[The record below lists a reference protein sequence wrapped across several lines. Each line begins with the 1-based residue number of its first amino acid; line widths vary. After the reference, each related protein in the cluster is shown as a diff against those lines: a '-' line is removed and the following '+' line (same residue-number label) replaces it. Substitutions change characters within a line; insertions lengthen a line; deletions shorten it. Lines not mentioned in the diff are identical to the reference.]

1 MGIPSYFSYI
11 IKNYS
16 NIIRNL
22 QTIHANEGKIHHLYM
37 DCNSI
42 IYDVFRC
49 IETSLKENIED
60 EVLEDMIIDKTIH
73 TILNYFDLI
82 APTQTFYVAFDGVA
96 PFAKMEQQRTRR
108 YKSVALSKL
117 TPVNDTPR
125 YVTWSTSNITPGT
138 SFMKKLSDKA
148 KQILHILQHRVE
160 TVIISPSD
168 EAGEGEHKMFHYM
181 RGQKRSPN
189 DLAMVYGLDSDLIML
204 SIFHCRLFENIY
216 IFRETPEFLKS
227 SIPIQTSSNDANKS
241 FHFMDVKKLSDG
253 ILNEMQCVHDQ
264 HRVFDYVFL
273 CFFLGNDFL
282 PHFPC
287 LNLRT
292 NGMNVLLENYKKC
305 IGKYPNQ
312 FLISKTMEIDWK
324 QVSILVTQLA
334 KLEHD
339 LLLSEYDLREKWS
352 NRKWNTGTVEEK
364 DFTFQSVPV
373 IYRQEEEYINPSA
386 PYWNKRYYDVFFGE
400 TVGISNICLN
410 YMEGLEWVFRYY
422 TQCCPDW
429 KWTYRYHYPPLLQDL
444 VHSIP
449 IVSHT
454 FVVPNAKT
462 NTPFHP
468 VVQLSYVLPKA
479 NHCLLPTVVQNVL
492 IRDYSS
498 YFPDMY
504 DFQWA
509 FCRYFWEAHIKL
521 KTIPLEVLME
531 WETKLVNCCA

>member
-1 MGIPSYFSYI
+1 
-11 IKNYS
+11 
-16 NIIRNL
+16 
-22 QTIHANEGKIHHLYM
+22 
-37 DCNSI
+37 
-42 IYDVFRC
+42 
-49 IETSLKENIED
+49 LKENIED

-168 EAGEGEHKMFHYM
+168 EVGEGEHKMFHYM

-334 KLEHD
+334 RLEHD

-429 KWTYRYHYPPLLQDL
+429 KWRYRYHYPPLLQDL

-479 NHCLLPTVVQNVL
+479 NHCLLPTAVQNVL

-498 YFPDMY
+498 YFPDTY